1 MGRRTVT
8 EEGLHAAS
16 RVGHAQWHLMGP
28 YSLFTPES
36 AKIEMARL
44 DMLLLEKRLRQEARQ
59 ILEQH
64 GLFDWDV
71 SIDIFSVK

>member
-1 MGRRTVT
+1 MSRRAVT

-16 RVGHAQWHLMGP
+16 RVGHAQWHRMGP
-28 YSLFTPES
+28 YSLNTPES

-44 DMLLLEKRLRQEARQ
+44 DMLALEKWLRQEARQ

-64 GLFDWDV
+64 GLFNWDV
-71 SIDIFSVK
+71 NIDIFSVK